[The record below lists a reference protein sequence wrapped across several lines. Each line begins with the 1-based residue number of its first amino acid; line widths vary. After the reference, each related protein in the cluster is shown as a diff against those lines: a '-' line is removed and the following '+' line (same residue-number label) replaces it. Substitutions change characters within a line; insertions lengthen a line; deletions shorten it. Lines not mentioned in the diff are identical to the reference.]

1 MSNFTD
7 DEGNALFN
15 EIAGTNDD
23 IELIYKSVD
32 VLNKSKGLT
41 GEEYIAFKAV
51 IDRIFSETKL
61 NTNAIELFHKT
72 NSTGFD
78 CNNIWGLH
86 ESPDQAHKLFKWHRM
101 DRAWRLF
108 YRKDKHGNIVAKDMA
123 ANEMY
128 NTIREKIHSRLTL
141 NYSWPHQLGSQLILI
156 RDYWGNYVAHQAQG
170 ALKPIDFA
178 KCLQDIIDTVG
189 NYLYKQD
196 KEQTI
201 YSTKQASQ
209 MADEALEDGTPLI
222 RWWIEDYLKA
232 NPNYAHPTLQEV
244 LDEMEWDEAKDDSDT
259 EGGE

>member
-61 NTNAIELFHKT
+61 NNNAIELFHKT
-72 NSTGFD
+72 NSTGFN
-78 CNNIWGLH
+78 CNDISTLY
-86 ESPDQAHKLFKWHRM
+86 ETPDQAHKLFKWHRM

-108 YRKDKHGNIVAKDMA
+108 YRKDKNRNIVANDMSA
-123 ANEMY
+123 DKMY
-128 NTIREKIHSRLTL
+128 NTIREKIHSRLVIDF
-141 NYSWPHQLGSQLILI
+141 SWPHQLGSQLILI

-170 ALKPIDFA
+170 QLKPIDFA
-178 KCLQDIIDTVG
+178 ICLQGIIDTVG

-201 YSTKQASQ
+201 YSTKQANQ
-209 MADEALEDGTPLI
+209 MADEALEDTTLI
-222 RWWIEDYLKA
+222 RWWIEDYIKA
-232 NPNYAHPTLQEV
+232 NPNYVHPTLQEV
-244 LDEMEWDEAKDDSDT
+244 LDRIEETKDDSDT